1 VYLGLIDLCIF
12 LGIGRTGRIQAM
24 HFNRTVVIRST

>member
-1 VYLGLIDLCIF
+1 VYLGSVDLCIF
-12 LGIGRTGRIQAM
+12 LGIGRTGRIGAV